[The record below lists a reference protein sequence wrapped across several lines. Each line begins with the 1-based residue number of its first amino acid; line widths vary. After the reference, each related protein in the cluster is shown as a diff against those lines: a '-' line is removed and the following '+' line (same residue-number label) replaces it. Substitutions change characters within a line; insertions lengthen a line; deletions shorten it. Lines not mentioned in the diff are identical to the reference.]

1 MPRKAAK
8 SPAKNQGIC
17 AGKRVPVPQTPTMPT
32 LHQAEEPVSPDDLS
46 QLITSTPRT
55 DEADKFQRF
64 VRKSLTDLHWGQAD
78 IHRGQAATNKR
89 ITQLESNINESILF
103 ESRRITDLENKVK
116 ELEKMCQHVSTIDQ
130 QLADHN
136 EMLNKLKRFSRRNNV
151 RVIGLP
157 QEKDDDCL
165 SLHDQES
172 SSRQVWSDWC

>member
-1 MPRKAAK
+1 MPTLIVIISEKMPRKAAK

-17 AGKRVPVPQTPTMPT
+17 AGKRVPVPQTPIMPT

-64 VRKSLTDLHWGQAD
+64 VKKSLTDLH
-78 IHRGQAATNKR
+78 RGQAAINKR

-172 SSRQVWSDWC
+172 SSKQV